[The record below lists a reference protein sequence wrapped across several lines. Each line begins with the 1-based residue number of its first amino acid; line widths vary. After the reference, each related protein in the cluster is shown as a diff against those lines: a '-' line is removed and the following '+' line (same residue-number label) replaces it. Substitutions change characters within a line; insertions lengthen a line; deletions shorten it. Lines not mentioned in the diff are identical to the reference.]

1 MLKSLKKLFRSEIVA
16 LSAIIALSQ
25 LPDAY
30 FKFLPFSK
38 TISDRI
44 KRKIFIGSAVWC
56 LISVFLYFFLFNFN
70 GIQAQ
75 ISKSIRLTG
84 WLPYFLISVP
94 IIRKKLPQHV
104 FIFGMQSLWCFMLH
118 ATGGGVVVSIFGA
131 MSEGFLTLQIS
142 FYIAFFL
149 ILFPLERK
157 FFINLL
163 ATAQFFTNRALRWK
177 ISLLPLIKAFLRGK

>member
-1 MLKSLKKLFRSEIVA
+1 MA
-16 LSAIIALSQ
+16 LAITLVQISSAYLR
-25 LPDAY
+25 Y
-30 FKFLPFSK
+30 LPFERELSPEITDK
-38 TISDRI
+38 L
-44 KRKIFIGSAVWC
+44 A
-56 LISVFLYFFLFNFN
+56 
-70 GIQAQ
+70 
-75 ISKSIRLTG
+75 KSILLWSLAGFVINFFIFSDVITYKAFKMSFSVG

-118 ATGGGVVVSIFGA
+118 ATGGGAVASIFGA